1 MRAAPSKGLNDYKRV
16 AKAAEK
22 DTGKKTNGSR
32 MPVYLDGSLYRT
44 GDVVLEGYVQ
54 YYRPTREWEDDSEDA
69 LRFVVTP
76 NSGGPAIPVQPSK
89 TRAVSNR
96 RDNP

>member
-16 AKAAEK
+16 AKAAAK
-22 DTGKKTNGSR
+22 DAGKAKGNR
-32 MPVYLDGSLYRT
+32 MPVYLDGTLYRT
-44 GDVVLEGYVQ
+44 GDEVLEGYVQ
-54 YYRPTREWEDDSEDA
+54 YYRPTREWEDHGEDA

-76 NSGGPAIPVQPSK
+76 RSGGPALVVQPSK